1 LHANDCRV
9 LVETVYGDLPKNEQ
23 KELYEELN
31 KAVKEERDAH
41 EDARRDMRVAVAFTA
56 IA

>member
-31 KAVKEERDAH
+31 KAVKEERAETH
-41 EDARRDMRVAVAFTA
+41 MKMQEEICELQLRSLQ
-56 IA
+56 